1 MKIHPNKDTSGLNE
15 CIRCAH
21 TQRTVPSQCSNK
33 IRRCVCQSSVGETGR
48 ATAEELKPG
57 APCVHACDVRASIV
71 RAKFATVGPSGCLP
85 GRFRSLP
92 RRVDGCWQGAKRF
105 TAGHSQTLCLGSVTT
120 RKGRKG
126 VCCNSGRWWHNISS
140 YKLLL

>member
-21 TQRTVPSQCSNK
+21 TQRTIPSQCSNK

-85 GRFRSLP
+85 DASVASRGAWTDVGRLPSGSQQVIP
-92 RRVDGCWQGAKRF
+92 RRYV
-105 TAGHSQTLCLGSVTT
+105 
-120 RKGRKG
+120 
-126 VCCNSGRWWHNISS
+126 
-140 YKLLL
+140 

>member
-21 TQRTVPSQCSNK
+21 TQRTIPSQCWNK

-57 APCVHACDVRASIV
+57 APCVHACMRATCGRLSSE
-71 RAKFATVGPSGCLP
+71 RSSRPSGHRVVYP
-85 GRFRSLP
+85 DASVASRGAWTDVGRVPSGSQQVIP
-92 RRVDGCWQGAKRF
+92 RRYV
-105 TAGHSQTLCLGSVTT
+105 
-120 RKGRKG
+120 
-126 VCCNSGRWWHNISS
+126 
-140 YKLLL
+140 